1 MSKDEMMRSK
11 KTIKKKH
18 IGSPTLLTESEEPR
32 AIEALLRGDK
42 NSIDNHQA
50 LSSWKKLPRD
60 LCLVHTLK
68 YKEHTNSELLGESAE
83 KCFSEWDAIS
93 TSLLSR
99 GDYIKSTKLDVQN
112 LITSGKFV
120 TKASPLTFGEI
131 AFVLDVPP
139 SNIIGTFPYDV
150 WFNNHAGM
158 KANAAATQSI
168 EDKGALSNAII
179 KGIPKSCA
187 PFDLQLP
194 KGTYLDVQ
202 HHLVILREQRKNAPP
217 HHSEIII
224 TGKEGVY
231 IHAGMPKTAPVR
243 VKEILVMP
251 SDQVEWRDGQPI
263 IQDDLAYTLRIL
275 KLLNHNIPINFLK
288 RKL

>member
-1 MSKDEMMRSK
+1 MFKNEMIRSK
-11 KTIKKKH
+11 NAIKKKH
-18 IGSPTLLTESEEPR
+18 IGSPTLLTESEELC
-32 AIEALLRGDK
+32 AIQALLKGDK
-42 NSIDNHQA
+42 NSIENHRA

-68 YKEHTNSELLGESAE
+68 YEEHTNSELLGESAE

-99 GDYIKSTKLDVQN
+99 RDYVKSTKLDVQN
-112 LITSGKFV
+112 LISTGKFI
-120 TKASPLTFGEI
+120 TKANPLTFGEI
-131 AFVLDVPP
+131 AFVLDVSP

-158 KANAAATQSI
+158 KGNAAATQSI
-168 EDKGALSNAII
+168 EGKGALSNAIF
-179 KGIPKSCA
+179 KGIPKRSA
-187 PFDLQLP
+187 PSDLSLP
-194 KGTYLDVQ
+194 KGTYLDVR
-202 HHLVILREQRKNAPP
+202 HYLEILREQRKYAPP
-217 HHSEIII
+217 HHSEIIV

-251 SDQVEWRDGQPI
+251 SGQVEWHDGQPI

-288 RKL
+288 